1 MASISLPGIICWG
14 NSYSRLPGALGPSSS
29 HGGGLRAPFFV
40 HWWRVLR
47 RNWLR
52 VSGHAEAS
60 HLGQGYWPRLRR
72 APESGCSHY
81 SNRFRR
87 FAKLATSLEKKV
99 PGAITHVATKE
110 AVAALTFDDGPHPQ
124 STPAVLDVLEQ
135 YQVHATFFMLGEMA
149 QQYPDLVRQV
159 AQAGHA
165 IGNHSWDHPQFPLI
179 SSRDQRWQMRA
190 CERALAPYG
199 QRLFRPPFG
208 QHNAASRLNAWWLGY
223 RVIMW
228 DLDARDWIDD
238 NAHSIAAR
246 LVHQIH
252 SGSIVLLHDGLF
264 HPTEER
270 YAHRQAMHEAMAMVL
285 QRLDGRFR
293 FVTIPEL
300 IQLVI

>member
-1 MASISLPGIICWG
+1 MRYYGRMLLQYPVRFLPK
-14 NSYSRLPGALGPSSS
+14 SFSALIEKRVL
-29 HGGGLRAPFFV
+29 GGL
-40 HWWRVLR
+40 
-47 RNWLR
+47 
-52 VSGHAEAS
+52 
-60 HLGQGYWPRLRR
+60 
-72 APESGCSHY
+72 
-81 SNRFRR
+81 
-87 FAKLATSLEKKV
+87 
-99 PGAITHVATKE
+99 THVATRE

-124 STPAVLDVLEQ
+124 STPALLDVLEQ
-135 YQVHATFFMLGEMA
+135 YQVHATFFMLGELA
-149 QQYPDLVRQV
+149 QQYPELVRKV

-165 IGNHSWDHPQFPLI
+165 IGNHSWDHPRFSVI

-208 QHNAASRLNAWWLGY
+208 QHDAASRFNAWWLGY

-246 LVHQIH
+246 LVHRMH
-252 SGSIVLLHDGLF
+252 SGSIVLLHDGLS

-270 YAHRQAMHEAMAMVL
+270 YVNRQPMHEAITMVL
-285 QRLDGRFR
+285 QQLDGRFR

-300 IQLVI
+300 IQIVNKKTVDFQWVAKSAWPASIPWISLPELWTVIGAQ